1 MTDYANLDYPNNLP
15 LKLELIRLIDLLNA
29 NKIHYWVDFASL
41 AKITSSPNNKY
52 LYYLTG
58 FDLCVF
64 ENSYKRVNELLN
76 TNNFRVWNSSD
87 VVTNVANPDLP
98 ILRTFEEKFSN
109 KEIVIQSMVKWILIW
124 NFKFE
129 NDNKVS
135 LRIDKDFSYDKSIFL
150 DVREVEY
157 CGIKMNIPRNVE
169 LLNSIRHPN
178 REELVWSHSPRKR
191 ENCEKSFGFC
201 NLGDYK

>member
-15 LKLELIRLIDLLNA
+15 LKLELIKLIDLLNA

-41 AKITSSPNNKY
+41 AKLTSSPNNKY

-64 ENSYKRVNELLN
+64 EDSYKRVNELLN
-76 TNNFRVWNSSD
+76 ANYFRVWNSSD
-87 VVTNVANPDLP
+87 VVTSIANPDLP

-109 KEIVIQSMVKWILIW
+109 KEIVIQSMLKWILIW
-124 NFKFE
+124 NFKDE
-129 NDNKVS
+129 NHNKVS
-135 LRIDKDFSYDKSIFL
+135 LRIDKDFSYDKNIFL

-178 REELVWSHSPRKR
+178 KEELVWSHSPRKR

-201 NLGDYK
+201 NLGNYK

>member
-15 LKLELIRLIDLLNA
+15 LKLELIRLIDLLNV

-41 AKITSSPNNKY
+41 AKITSNPDNKY
-52 LYYLTG
+52 LYYLIG
-58 FDLCVF
+58 FDICVF
-64 ENSYKRVNELLN
+64 EDSYKRVNDLLN
-76 TNNFRVWNSSD
+76 SNNFRVWTSSD
-87 VVTNVANPDLP
+87 VVTNIASPELP

-109 KEIVIQSMVKWILIW
+109 KEIVIQSMLKWILIW

-129 NDNKVS
+129 NNNKVS
-135 LRIDKDFSYDKSIFL
+135 LRIDKDFTYEQSVFMEIKEI
-150 DVREVEY
+150 EY

-169 LLNSIRHPN
+169 LLNSIRHSN
-178 REELVWSHSPRKR
+178 KEGLVWSHSPRKR

-201 NLGDYK
+201 NLGEYK